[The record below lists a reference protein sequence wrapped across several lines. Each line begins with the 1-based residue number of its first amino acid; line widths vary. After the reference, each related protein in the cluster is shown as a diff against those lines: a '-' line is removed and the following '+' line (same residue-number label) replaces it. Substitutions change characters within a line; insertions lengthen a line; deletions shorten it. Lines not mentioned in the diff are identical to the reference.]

1 MKCKSIDNCT
11 STSCINR
18 PSAKS
23 PRKHR
28 IEISDT
34 PAENTPKETIIE
46 SKNAVHGSHNNNNL
60 EKDKSSIDITQTNL

>member
-1 MKCKSIDNCT
+1 MKFKSIDDCT
-11 STSCINR
+11 SASCNDL

-23 PRKHR
+23 PRKNR

-46 SKNAVHGSHNNNNL
+46 PKMPFMGRFITIL
-60 EKDKSSIDITQTNL
+60 EKIKVTLT

>member
-1 MKCKSIDNCT
+1 MKCKSIDDCT
-11 STSCINR
+11 SPSCINR

-23 PRKHR
+23 PRKNR

-46 SKNAVHGSHNNNNL
+46 SKNALHGSYNNNNL
-60 EKDKSSIDITQTNL
+60 EKDKRFIAISRTNL